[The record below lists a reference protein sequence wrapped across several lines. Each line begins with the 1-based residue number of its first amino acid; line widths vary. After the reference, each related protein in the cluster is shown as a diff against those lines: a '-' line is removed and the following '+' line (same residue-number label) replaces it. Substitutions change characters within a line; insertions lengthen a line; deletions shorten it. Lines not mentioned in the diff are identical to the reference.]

1 MPDLELTFLTRGGV
15 LMVPILLCSIIGV
28 ALILNRAIVYRRLRL
43 RDFSLPTTAR
53 KALEMEDFDAA
64 LKVVD
69 KNTAGAVI
77 IRDTLVYSRE
87 RGIHSITNSFMIA
100 ADGLIRSMERY
111 LRGLATIASL
121 SPLLGL
127 LGTVIGMIKS
137 FSQIELHGGS
147 VNASLLAG
155 GIWEALLTTAAG
167 LVVAIPCL
175 LFYNLFQGKVEWVE
189 SQLASLGK
197 ELKDAASG

>member
-1 MPDLELTFLTRGGV
+1 MPNLELTFLTRGGV
-15 LMVPILLCSIIGV
+15 LMIPILLCSIIGV
-28 ALILNRAIVYRRLRL
+28 ALILNRAIAYRKLRL
-43 RDFSLPTTAR
+43 RDFSLPTTVR
-53 KALEMEDFDAA
+53 KALKKEDFDAA
-64 LKVVD
+64 LMGVD
-69 KNTAGAVI
+69 GDTAGAVI

-87 RGIHSITNSFMIA
+87 RGTLSITNSFMIA
-100 ADGLIRSMERY
+100 ADGLIRNMERY
-111 LRGLATIASL
+111 LRGLATIASI

-127 LGTVIGMIKS
+127 LGTVIGMIKA

>member
-1 MPDLELTFLTRGGV
+1 MSDLELTFLTRGGV

-28 ALILNRAIVYRRLRL
+28 ALILNRAVIYRRLRL
-43 RDFSLPTTAR
+43 RGFSLPTAVR
-53 KALEMEDFDAA
+53 KALEKENYDAA
-64 LKVVD
+64 FKGVD
-69 KNTAGAVI
+69 GDTAGAMI
-77 IRDTLVYSRE
+77 IRDTLIYSRE

-100 ADGLIRSMERY
+100 ADGLISNMERY

-197 ELKDAASG
+197 EFKDAASQ